1 MTNILQEAAIYV
13 QEGED
18 NEKFVHHPT
27 NRQSKVAFKILHHPA
42 YYITHL
48 IVTILLMLLALA
60 ENYPTPRDGSQISD
74 QAQKAIFLVL
84 NCTKSILLI
93 VLINSLFLHVYM
105 WVTATLFDF
114 GGPIF

>member
-1 MTNILQEAAIYV
+1 MLYLIWQYPGMYCVLIINVTTIFQEAAIYV

-60 ENYPTPRDGSQISD
+60 ENYPTPRNGSQISD
-74 QAQKAIFLVL
+74 EAMR
-84 NCTKSILLI
+84 SILI
-93 VLINSLFLHVYM
+93 VSVQ
-105 WVTATLFDF
+105 V
-114 GGPIF
+114 